1 MKKTYIQPL
10 ATKYQLEID
19 SLLLVESDQGDHAE
33 SKPQIL
39 FEEEATEDFPN
50 WADND

>member
-10 ATKYQLEID
+10 AAKYQLEID
-19 SLLLVESDQGDHAE
+19 SLLLAESDQGDHAE

-39 FEEEATEDFPN
+39 FEEEATEDYPN
-50 WADND
+50 WVDND